1 MDNIELSY
9 SWIWTVRPFPQL
21 FWGGCLCLNFSH
33 IDPKNV
39 FLDLCWIISFSETS
53 SYRWFI
59 LFLVSNSSC
68 LLFIYRK
75 IIELFALYL
84 TTSQNCSVV
93 LKRVLSL
100 LLGFLCIY
108 FHAIQEQKEFNLLSL
123 NYIPHIF
130 LFFTNFPG
138 LLIRLQKEA
147 LRWVVLCKFLS

>member
-1 MDNIELSY
+1 MNMNCRSIS
-9 SWIWTVRPFPQL
+9 SAFRGWVL
-21 FWGGCLCLNFSH
+21 FCLCLNFSH

-39 FLDLCWIISFSETS
+39 FLDLYWIISFSEML
-53 SYRWFI
+53 SYRWF
-59 LFLVSNSSC
+59 VSYC

-75 IIELFALYL
+75 IIELLALYL

-123 NYIPHIF
+123 NHIPHIF

-147 LRWVVLCKFLS
+147 FKGVVLC